1 MKKRLWILTAGIIL
15 LNIILVHSLR
25 STLPETLPL
34 HISPDGSYA
43 ETMPYTRLYLYPVA
57 SLLLAALIYL
67 LSYAAYKLFPSI
79 NDSKGIRKTL
89 VHAVVLGLALIILCS
104 TCVALTMGRAHIFM
118 YAEPFILLLVILTI
132 IVGEAKVKKN
142 RVQK

>member
-1 MKKRLWILTAGIIL
+1 MKKKLWILTAGIIL
-15 LNIILVHSLR
+15 LNFILVLCMR
-25 STLPETLPL
+25 SALPETLPL

-43 ETMPYTRLYLYPVA
+43 DTMPYTRLFLYPVA

-89 VHAVVLGLALIILCS
+89 VHTLVLGLALIILCS